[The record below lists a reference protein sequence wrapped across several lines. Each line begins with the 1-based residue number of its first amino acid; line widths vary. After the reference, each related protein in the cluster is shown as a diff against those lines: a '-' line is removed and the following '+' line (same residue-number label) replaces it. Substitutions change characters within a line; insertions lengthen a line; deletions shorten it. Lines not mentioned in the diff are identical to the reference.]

1 MQLHQVQRATLR
13 KFPKLVGRGSKRGK
27 TSGRGT
33 KGQNARAGRKKYPE
47 IRDMIKRIPKM
58 RGRGKNSNLTIETKP
73 TAITLEMI
81 EKAFTAGDAVNPKT
95 LIEKKVLET
104 LAGKTPKVKL
114 LATGTLTRK
123 LTISGCQ
130 FSAGVKIAVEKAGGT
145 IQHVKV

>member
-1 MQLHQVQRATLR
+1 MQLHQLKRATLR

-73 TAITLEMI
+73 TVVTLEMI
-81 EKAFTAGDAVNPKT
+81 EKAFVNGDIVTPKT

-104 LAGKTPKVKL
+104 VAGKIPQVKI
-114 LATGTLTRK
+114 LATGDFTRK
-123 LTISGCQ
+123 LTITGCL
-130 FSAGVKIAVEKAGGT
+130 FSAGVKVLVEKAGGS
-145 IQHVKV
+145 IK